1 MAHGIEPSSTNVPQP
16 YGTPDASIVVFA
28 EDNGWR
34 RPAVLS
40 TLTDG
45 TRVYAAGTV
54 HEAREHG
61 TIDSPRITFQLIN
74 ALDQATYAAGDSEA
88 LALYGM
94 CLMDGVKVAI
104 RGVVRRPFE
113 GDTELDDPRANY
125 VQVTSVEPLF
135 G

>member
-1 MAHGIEPSSTNVPQP
+1 MENSSRPESTSVPHP

-45 TRVYAAGTV
+45 TRVYVAGTV
-54 HEAREHG
+54 REAREHG
-61 TIDSPRITFQLIN
+61 TVDAPRITFQLIN
-74 ALDQATYAAGDSEA
+74 ALDQAAYAAGDSEV

-94 CLMDGVKVAI
+94 CLMDGVRVAI
-104 RGVVRRPFE
+104 RGVVRRPFQD
-113 GDTELDDPRANY
+113 DTELDDPRANY
-125 VQVTSVEPLF
+125 VQVLQVEPLF